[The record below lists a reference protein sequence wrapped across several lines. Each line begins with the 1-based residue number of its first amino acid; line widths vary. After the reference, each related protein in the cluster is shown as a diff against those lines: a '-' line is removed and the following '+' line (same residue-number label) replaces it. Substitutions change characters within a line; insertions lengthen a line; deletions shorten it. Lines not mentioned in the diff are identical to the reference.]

1 LGGWILEGVVENLKK
16 LELGFESKKK
26 KKKWRKRE
34 LLDFNFFKIFNGNF
48 IGNLTRQIC

>member
-26 KKKWRKRE
+26 KEEMEEERT
-34 LLDFNFFKIFNGNF
+34 
-48 IGNLTRQIC
+48 IGF